1 MRVMIDFHFEFEPD
15 TDGIEQEMKRA
26 YSEHVAREELNH
38 ILKETSDPSS
48 LFTITVEDDGSDHPI
63 PVD

>member
-15 TDGIEQEMKRA
+15 TDGINSKEKRA
-26 YSEHVAREELNH
+26 YSEHVAREELNN

-48 LFTITVEDDGSDHPI
+48 LFIITVEDDGDDHPI
-63 PVD
+63 PID